1 MQVISCR
8 LGVLLQED
16 GGPSVPHGGLLS
28 CGQVRADHSA
38 RLLVV
43 VPFSFALGSWDELDR
58 RLRTLYINLSADSC
72 ASHSELLL

>member
-8 LGVLLQED
+8 LGGLLQED

-38 RLLVV
+38 RPLLV
-43 VPFSFALGSWDELDR
+43 PFRFALGSWDELDR